1 MQQVFPNLG
10 LKSTS
15 LFDTG
20 SKIGCLSKKNA
31 LGFVV
36 FMTKIVGTG
45 VFFTYCP
52 KKLCLS
58 DEHWLIGKGF
68 RVW

>member
-20 SKIGCLSKKNA
+20 SKNWLFKQKNA

-36 FMTKIVGTG
+36 FMTKIVGTV
-45 VFFTYCP
+45 VFFDVLP
-52 KKLCLS
+52 
-58 DEHWLIGKGF
+58 
-68 RVW
+68 